1 MKFPTLNAG
10 VRLRIGLLGLLG
22 VAGVLVLGGINL
34 YGAERQAA
42 YQASAD
48 HAVELRLLS
57 VDLGDAVLEAR
68 RAEIEFLLKPND
80 QLIATREQLAKRVDQ
95 RLAELDGAVAGLND
109 AALVGVLKA
118 ARASAAA
125 YLGEFANVVAMQRNL
140 GFDENAGLLGRLRDA
155 VHAAEDRLKAHD
167 DLKLGFLM
175 LMMRRH
181 EKDFLARVDRR
192 YADALKHVG
201 GEFDAALAQTA
212 YDDAIKGAIASDMK
226 SYQQSFGSLVEA
238 RMDLRDEV
246 TDLAKAYDDLR
257 PVLTDLGSR
266 IETRYGAA
274 QREMA
279 ASRAEIGR
287 FMIGAI
293 VLAALGVAL
302 CAVLLGR
309 SVSRPLIRLAQAMRR
324 LAKGDTDIAL
334 PAGTPSEIADMVA
347 SVDVFRQNLI
357 ENRQLAG
364 ETEAIRQRAE
374 AERRDTLE
382 RLADQFRDGVET
394 VVVKVA
400 EAAVN
405 MQGSARNVS
414 QAAVEATEKV
424 TLASSASTQASA
436 NVQTVASAAEQLSA
450 SVGEISRQV
459 AEASQVSQQAVADAE
474 QATSSMH
481 ELVAVSER
489 IQTIVALISAIANQ
503 TNLLA
508 LNATIEA
515 ARAGE
520 AGKGFAVVAT
530 EVKNLASQTAKATDD
545 ISIQI
550 AAISTT
556 SGRAAA
562 DIGRLRGVVDRIGQ
576 ISSMIAAAVEEQG
589 AATQEIARNVTEAAS
604 GSGEINK
611 SIAAIAHVAQRTDSA
626 AGVMVGSADQMV
638 ESLTRLRTS
647 VDGFLSGVRAA

>member
-1 MKFPTLNAG
+1 MSAPILTAG

-22 VAGVLVLGGINL
+22 VVGVLVLGAINL
-34 YGAERQAA
+34 YGASRQATF
-42 YQASAD
+42 QASAD
-48 HAVELRLLS
+48 QAVELRLTS

-68 RAEIEFLLKPND
+68 RAEIEFLLKPNEAS
-80 QLIATREQLAKRVDQ
+80 IADREQLAKRVDQ
-95 RLAELDGAVAGLND
+95 RIAELETAVRGLDDAELAGLI
-109 AALVGVLKA
+109 KA
-118 ARASAAA
+118 VRTSAGG
-125 YLGEFANVVAMQRNL
+125 YLGAFANVVAMQRNL
-140 GFDENAGLLGRLRDA
+140 GFDENAGLQGRLREA
-155 VHAAEDRLKAHD
+155 VHSVEERLKTHD

-192 YADALKHVG
+192 YAEQLKQAG
-201 GEFDAALAQTA
+201 GEFDAALAQTS
-212 YDDAIKGAIASDMK
+212 YDASIKSAIAADMK
-226 SYQQSFGSLVEA
+226 TYQQSFGALVEA
-238 RMDLRDEV
+238 RMNLRDQV
-246 TDLAKAYDDLR
+246 ADLAKAYDGLR
-257 PVLTDLGSR
+257 PVLTELGSR

-279 ASRAEIGR
+279 ASRVEIGR
-287 FMIGAI
+287 YMNGAI
-293 VLAALGVAL
+293 GLAALGVAL
-302 CAVLLGR
+302 CAFLLGR

-324 LAKGDTDIAL
+324 LAKGDTDIVL
-334 PAGTPSEIADMVA
+334 PTRAPGEIADMVA
-347 SVDVFRQNLI
+347 SVDVFRENLI
-357 ENRQLAG
+357 ENRRLAG
-364 ETEAIRQRAE
+364 ETEAIRKRAE
-374 AERRDTLE
+374 TERRDTLG

-394 VVVKVA
+394 VVDKVA
-400 EAAVN
+400 EAAVA
-405 MQGSARNVS
+405 MQGSARSVS
-414 QAAVEATEKV
+414 TAALEASEKV
-424 TLASSASTQASA
+424 TVASSASTQASA

-459 AEASQVSQQAVADAE
+459 AEASQVSQQAVTDAE

-481 ELVAVSER
+481 ELVAVSQR

-530 EVKNLASQTAKATDD
+530 EVKSLANQTAKATDD
-545 ISIQI
+545 ISTQI

-556 SGRAAA
+556 SERAAA
-562 DIGRLRGVVDRIGQ
+562 DIGRLRGVVDRIGE
-576 ISSMIAAAVEEQG
+576 ISGMIAAAVEQQG

-604 GSGEINK
+604 GSGEIAR
-611 SIAAIAHVAQRTDSA
+611 SIDAIANVARRTDSA

-638 ESLTRLRTS
+638 ESLTQLRTR
-647 VDGFLSGVRAA
+647 VDDFLSGVRAA

>member
-1 MKFPTLNAG
+1 MSVPTLNAG

-22 VAGVLVLGGINL
+22 VVGVLVLGAINL
-34 YGAERQAA
+34 YGASRQATF
-42 YQASAD
+42 QASAD
-48 HAVELRLLS
+48 RAVELRLTS

-80 QLIATREQLAKRVDQ
+80 QSIATREQLARRVDQ
-95 RLAELDGAVAGLND
+95 RIAELESTVRGLGDAELAGLI
-109 AALVGVLKA
+109 KA
-118 ARASAAA
+118 VRTSAGG

-140 GFDENAGLLGRLRDA
+140 GFDENAGLQGRLREA
-155 VHAAEDRLKAHD
+155 VHSVEERLKTHD

-192 YADALKHVG
+192 YAEQLKQAG
-201 GEFDAALAQTA
+201 GEFDTALAQTS
-212 YDDAIKGAIASDMK
+212 YDASIKSAIAADMK
-226 SYQQSFGSLVEA
+226 TYQQSFGALVEA
-238 RMDLRDEV
+238 RMNLRDEV
-246 TDLAKAYDDLR
+246 ADLAKAYDGLR
-257 PVLTDLGSR
+257 PVLSELGSR
-266 IETRYGAA
+266 IETRYGTAQAA
-274 QREMA
+274 MA
-279 ASRAEIGR
+279 ASRTEIGR
-287 FMIGAI
+287 YMSGAI
-293 VLAALGVAL
+293 GLAALGVAL
-302 CAVLLGR
+302 CAFLLGR

-334 PAGTPSEIADMVA
+334 PTRAPGEIADMVG

-357 ENRQLAG
+357 ENRRLAG

-374 AERRDTLE
+374 AERHDTLA

-394 VVVKVA
+394 VVDKVA
-400 EAAVN
+400 DAAVA
-405 MQGSARNVS
+405 MQGSARSVS
-414 QAAVEATEKV
+414 TAALEASEKV
-424 TLASSASTQASA
+424 TVASSASTQASA

-459 AEASQVSQQAVADAE
+459 AEASQVSQQAVTDAE

-481 ELVAVSER
+481 ELVAVSQR

-530 EVKNLASQTAKATDD
+530 EVKSLASQTAKATDD
-545 ISIQI
+545 ISTQI

-556 SGRAAA
+556 SERAAA
-562 DIGRLRGVVDRIGQ
+562 DIGRLRGVVDRIGE
-576 ISSMIAAAVEEQG
+576 ISSMIAAAVEQQG

-604 GSGEINK
+604 GSGEIAR
-611 SIAAIAHVAQRTDSA
+611 SIDALANVARRTDSA

-638 ESLTRLRTS
+638 ESLTQLRTR
-647 VDGFLSGVRAA
+647 VDDFLSGVRAA

>member
-1 MKFPTLNAG
+1 MNMLTLNAG

-22 VAGVLVLGGINL
+22 VVGVLILGAINL
-34 YGAERQAA
+34 YGANRQAT

-48 HAVELRLLS
+48 QAVELRLLS

-80 QLIATREQLAKRVDQ
+80 QLIAAREQLAKRVDQ
-95 RLAELDGAVAGLND
+95 RLAELDGAVAGLGD

-118 ARASAAA
+118 ARASAGA

-140 GFDENAGLLGRLRDA
+140 GFDENTGLLGRLRDA
-155 VHAAEDRLKAHD
+155 VHAAEERLKAHD

-201 GEFDAALAQTA
+201 GEFEAALAQTA

-246 TDLAKAYDDLR
+246 SDLAKAYDDLR

-266 IETRYGAA
+266 IETRYVAA
-274 QREMA
+274 QHEMA

-293 VLAALGVAL
+293 FLAALGVAL

-309 SVSRPLIRLAQAMRR
+309 SVSRPLIRLAQAMRG

-364 ETEAIRQRAE
+364 ESEAVRQ
-374 AERRDTLE
+374 
-382 RLADQFRDGVET
+382 
-394 VVVKVA
+394 
-400 EAAVN
+400 
-405 MQGSARNVS
+405 
-414 QAAVEATEKV
+414 
-424 TLASSASTQASA
+424 
-436 NVQTVASAAEQLSA
+436 
-450 SVGEISRQV
+450 
-459 AEASQVSQQAVADAE
+459 
-474 QATSSMH
+474 
-481 ELVAVSER
+481 
-489 IQTIVALISAIANQ
+489 
-503 TNLLA
+503 
-508 LNATIEA
+508 
-515 ARAGE
+515 
-520 AGKGFAVVAT
+520 
-530 EVKNLASQTAKATDD
+530 
-545 ISIQI
+545 
-550 AAISTT
+550 
-556 SGRAAA
+556 
-562 DIGRLRGVVDRIGQ
+562 
-576 ISSMIAAAVEEQG
+576 
-589 AATQEIARNVTEAAS
+589 
-604 GSGEINK
+604 
-611 SIAAIAHVAQRTDSA
+611 
-626 AGVMVGSADQMV
+626 
-638 ESLTRLRTS
+638 
-647 VDGFLSGVRAA
+647 